1 MSDKKRKNP
10 TFVIM
15 RRELRAYF
23 TSPVAYIV
31 SALFLIVCGVWF
43 FMLNAFYLQNRA
55 ELRGFFGSLPLILS
69 FFVPALTMRLF
80 SEERRVGSIET
91 LMTLPVTEVNVV
103 LGKYFASLIGTLV
116 MIAPTV
122 FFAVTCEIFGSP
134 DYGPIAGGYLGAIFL
149 AASFTAIGL
158 FASSVT
164 KNQILAFFTGCIIC
178 VVLTLLNSMLI
189 FLPAAIV
196 DLLSFLSISQHF
208 SLISRGVID
217 TRDILYF
224 ISLTALFIVFT
235 IKVQQNSK
243 R

>member
-1 MSDKKRKNP
+1 MWMP
-10 TFVIM
+10 
-15 RRELRAYF
+15 
-23 TSPVAYIV
+23 
-31 SALFLIVCGVWF
+31 LFL
-43 FMLNAFYLQNRA
+43 
-55 ELRGFFGSLPLILS
+55 SLFI
-69 FFVPALTMRLF
+69 PALTMRVF
-80 SEERRVGSIET
+80 SEERKSGSLET
-91 LMTLPVTEVNVV
+91 LMTLPVTETQVV
-103 LGKYFASLIGTLV
+103 VGKYLASLISTLV
-116 MIAPTV
+116 MIAPTLFYV
-122 FFAVTCEIFGSP
+122 VTAEIFGSP

>member
-1 MSDKKRKNP
+1 MSNAKTKNP
-10 TFVIM
+10 AFVIM
-15 RRELRAYF
+15 KRELGAYF
-23 TSPVAYIV
+23 TSPIAYIV
-31 SALFLIVCGVWF
+31 TGLYLLVTGIVFFSTFFLNNRADLRQFFTWMPLFL
-43 FMLNAFYLQNRA
+43 
-55 ELRGFFGSLPLILS
+55 SLFI
-69 FFVPALTMRLF
+69 PALTMRVF
-80 SEERRVGSIET
+80 SEERKSGPLET
-91 LMTLPVTEVNVV
+91 LMTLPVTETQVV
-103 LGKYFASLIGTLV
+103 VGKYLASLISTLV
-116 MIAPTV
+116 MIAPTLFYV
-122 FFAVTCEIFGSP
+122 VTAEIFGSP